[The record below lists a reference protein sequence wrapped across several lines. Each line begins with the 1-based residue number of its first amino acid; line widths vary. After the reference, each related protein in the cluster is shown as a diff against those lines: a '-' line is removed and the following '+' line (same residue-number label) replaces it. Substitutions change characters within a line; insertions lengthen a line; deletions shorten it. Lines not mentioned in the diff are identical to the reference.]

1 MIAYM
6 DLLLL
11 GSHLTSL
18 HLFSQDVLE
27 SGANLEMSSGMDM
40 DAEAVRDAENNIN
53 TARWVALI
61 WPLNLTLA
69 AAYQEE

>member
-1 MIAYM
+1 M
-6 DLLLL
+6 DLSLL

-53 TARWVALI
+53 IARWVALI

>member
-6 DLLLL
+6 DLSLL

-53 TARWVALI
+53 IARWVALI